1 MVQSKV
7 SRSALRGKQKNNLGY
22 SIGAYI
28 GVWLFLA
35 LSVLVLFIL
44 LLHKPFFQ
52 VSEIKVRGTH
62 VVHPHDVGIKVQ
74 DILSK
79 KKLWLVPLDSWITL
93 PDKKIKKDL
102 YTSFDRIK
110 DVRTSVHNFDTFI
123 IDIDEWEPAFLWC
136 NIDEVELVRSC
147 WFMDEQGHIFSKAP
161 YFSPGVYPMFVT
173 PASSLDAVLGEKK
186 IDPEILDQ
194 VLVIYNMLE
203 DKNST
208 VETITFGEEMD
219 IVFTL
224 QKLQGTLL
232 EDTELLITRTMS
244 VDILDQNLELL
255 LDHTSF
261 KEKFETNAELLEY
274 IDLRFD
280 GKLLFKFK

>member
-35 LSVLVLFIL
+35 LSVLALFIL

-102 YTSFDRIK
+102 YASFDRIK

>member
-7 SRSALRGKQKNNLGY
+7 SRSDLRGKQKNNLGY

-35 LSVLVLFIL
+35 LSVLALFIL

-102 YTSFDRIK
+102 YASFDRIK

>member
-7 SRSALRGKQKNNLGY
+7 SRSDLRGKQKNNLGY

-244 VDILDQNLELL
+244 VDILAQNLELL

>member
-7 SRSALRGKQKNNLGY
+7 SRSDLRGKQKNNLGY

-35 LSVLVLFIL
+35 LSVLALFIL

-102 YTSFDRIK
+102 YASFDRIK

-244 VDILDQNLELL
+244 VDILAQNLELL

>member
-102 YTSFDRIK
+102 YASFDRIK

-244 VDILDQNLELL
+244 VDILAQNLELL